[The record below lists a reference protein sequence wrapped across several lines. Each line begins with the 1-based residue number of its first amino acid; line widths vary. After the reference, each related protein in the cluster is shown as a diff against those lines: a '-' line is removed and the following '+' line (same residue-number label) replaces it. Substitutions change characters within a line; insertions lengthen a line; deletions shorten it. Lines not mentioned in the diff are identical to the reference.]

1 MGSKVYGIG
10 FFLGPTEAAEL
21 LSDPRNEGV
30 ILPATGGEDV
40 NSDPLRRAPAFVI
53 DFGQRTLAQARTIPT
68 ALAVVESRVRPE
80 RENANEATADGAHRK
95 KYWWQFAQPR
105 PELYAAV
112 APLDRCLVTARVS
125 KDLMVSFQPTGR
137 VFCRAA
143 ERRGPR
149 DDVGIGLHDDLDLH
163 PVRVR
168 EARGDEEIALRDDP
182 HDAAFGDHRQVP
194 HAVLTEQ
201 RRGLP
206 PPSRWARACR
216 AAASSSPRPRLGASW
231 RLRDARSAPRRSAD
245 IGEAQPARCGRSS
258 STSGEALGNFPQKS
272 GS

>member
-1 MGSKVYGIG
+1 MRKLFFMGSKVYGIG

-40 NSDPLRRAPAFVI
+40 NSDPLQRAPDFVI

-137 VFCRAA
+137 VFC
-143 ERRGPR
+143 
-149 DDVGIGLHDDLDLH
+149 
-163 PVRVR
+163 
-168 EARGDEEIALRDDP
+168 
-182 HDAAFGDHRQVP
+182 
-194 HAVLTEQ
+194 
-201 RRGLP
+201 
-206 PPSRWARACR
+206 
-216 AAASSSPRPRLGASW
+216 
-231 RLRDARSAPRRSAD
+231 
-245 IGEAQPARCGRSS
+245 
-258 STSGEALGNFPQKS
+258 
-272 GS
+272 